1 MVGSDLRE
9 GTAVV
14 ISSPTASSTAV
25 HQIAGIVLPV
35 AHDAFA
41 SGAPC
46 TPINTA
52 TV

>member
-1 MVGSDLRE
+1 MVGSDLGD

-14 ISSPTASSTAV
+14 INSLTASSTAV
-25 HQIAGIVLPV
+25 HQIAGSVLPV
-35 AHDAFA
+35 AHDAFT